1 MEHSRPITPGNAI
14 MPLAQNFTLIDLRA
28 VALASVLFSLF
39 AFAPGYALGWCTN
52 VLSFRQR
59 LLSTRLLIAVV
70 ISVSVFPALS
80 YWVGMLSVWA
90 IWAVT
95 AVSAVAVAV
104 LLIREL
110 RVGIP
115 RPSRVHVRFCSHCR
129 RMGADCHWLSG

>member
-1 MEHSRPITPGNAI
+1 

-28 VALASVLFSLF
+28 AALASVLFSLF

-70 ISVSVFPALS
+70 ISASVFPALS

-95 AVSAVAVAV
+95 AVSAVAVAI

-110 RVGIP
+110 RAGIP
-115 RPSRVHVRFCSHCR
+115 RPSRVHVRFFLIVVAWVLFAIGSLVLRFVVC
-129 RMGADCHWLSG
+129 WVW